1 VMLRLPLA
9 SILVQT
15 SAARAVGERPSRYTE
30 QAHVLPAMGGGDGS
44 GGGGGEGGGRG
55 GEDGGGGGS
64 SGGGEGGGGGG
75 EDGGGGE
82 GGEGGGG
89 AEGGGGDIGG
99 ADGETKRTT
108 TCGEVGVVMAVSVTP
123 RVVEA
128 EDGLAA
134 RLERDENTLLAA
146 NIDGA
151 ATVACTCT
159 EALMALMVT
168 HERGRLTALA
178 RAAPNAVALKS
189 LMDPVAVNVCSTL

>member
-30 QAHVLPAMGGGDGS
+30 QAHVLPAMGGGDGG
-44 GGGGGEGGGRG
+44 GGGGGEGGGR
-55 GEDGGGGGS
+55 
-64 SGGGEGGGGGG
+64 GG